1 MKGIYGR
8 WRISR
13 RDMLGCVSE
22 ELRVFF
28 GSGKEIVKGCWGVDR
43 NIS

>member
-1 MKGIYGR
+1 M
-8 WRISR
+8 S
-13 RDMLGCVSE
+13 GCAPE
-22 ELRVFF
+22 ELRVLL